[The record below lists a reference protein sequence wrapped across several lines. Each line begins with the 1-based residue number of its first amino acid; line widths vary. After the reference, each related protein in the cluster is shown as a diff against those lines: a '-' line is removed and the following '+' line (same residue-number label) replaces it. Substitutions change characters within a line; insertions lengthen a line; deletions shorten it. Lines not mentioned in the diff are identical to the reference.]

1 MHNRIFGPELL
12 IRTPVFLVQYNA
24 ETIEKGEAMWR
35 RNWWRSNSRGRASGY
50 GLQLLVR
57 YQLHLRELGYE
68 QLVAGGI
75 AALHPLGRRSSLC
88 DQFLE

>member
-50 GLQLLVR
+50 GGTVRMALGALVAVVSVLVVLQLLG
-57 YQLHLRELGYE
+57 LT
-68 QLVAGGI
+68 
-75 AALHPLGRRSSLC
+75 
-88 DQFLE
+88 